1 MSYCITPGL
10 SHTDTFIF
18 IVLYKLLFHIN
29 FFCYLSDNSFLA
41 HHFLCSNQFFTTG
54 NFAEVPSKA
63 MVKGPFLSPSSLWF
77 LRAKA
82 SGRMFSHLFL
92 FKCMLQNE
100 INFSSKL
107 LFFALMFWVFFALRI
122 LCPKNLFWVEQDG
135 LRAVLWAGQQLDLVL
150 SLICHHFLLTTA
162 SCQCCFQTEE
172 NGKRLPLRYI
182 DILAFGGEQG
192 HKVGEDNGRVKW
204 AKLRSSVPQDIGPHG

>member
-1 MSYCITPGL
+1 MAGCFLTCFCLNVCYKMKL
-10 SHTDTFIF
+10 TFPQ
-18 IVLYKLLFHIN
+18 N
-29 FFCYLSDNSFLA
+29 FF
-41 HHFLCSNQFFTTG
+41 
-54 NFAEVPSKA
+54 
-63 MVKGPFLSPSSLWF
+63 
-77 LRAKA
+77 
-82 SGRMFSHLFL
+82 
-92 FKCMLQNE
+92 
-100 INFSSKL
+100 
-107 LFFALMFWVFFALRI
+107 FFALMFWVFFALRI

-192 HKVGEDNGRVKW
+192 HKVGEDNGRVK
-204 AKLRSSVPQDIGPHG
+204 